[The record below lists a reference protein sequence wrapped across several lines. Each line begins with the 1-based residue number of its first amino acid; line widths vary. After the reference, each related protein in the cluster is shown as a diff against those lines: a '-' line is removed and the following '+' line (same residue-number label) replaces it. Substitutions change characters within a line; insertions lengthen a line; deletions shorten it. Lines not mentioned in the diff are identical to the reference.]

1 MYSLSISLVVLCI
14 SLFFKKLILIPFF
27 FESLK
32 IWWFLNEFVWW
43 MMDVWNT
50 VQCRGNCMEWNL
62 FIGKNN
68 LNKKQ
73 TSTRLSVIIFTI
85 LIRVISKSHAKNWDL
100 QKFWLMFCL
109 LRFFVA
115 TLGVKLCF
123 LKWLLIRK
131 ATSFFARANLEHYCC
146 VI

>member
-1 MYSLSISLVVLCI
+1 MYSLSISLVLLCI
-14 SLFFKKLILIPFF
+14 SLFFKKLILILFF

-85 LIRVISKSHAKNWDL
+85 LIRVISKSHAKKL
-100 QKFWLMFCL
+100 GPTKVLTYVLFVKVFCGNF
-109 LRFFVA
+109 RSEIVFFEM
-115 TLGVKLCF
+115 TFNTKSNQLFCK
-123 LKWLLIRK
+123 
-131 ATSFFARANLEHYCC
+131 S
-146 VI
+146 